1 MKKIFLML
9 VLSVVFVLALCVN
22 SFAFEIPE
30 EYEGTNYG
38 AHYDTSHDG
47 GCCTITNG
55 ETSENHYDEGY
66 KAGYGDGLE
75 SSAITDEEKQ
85 AIISDYLASSAYAES
100 IAQAKAE
107 AVEDYKGSE
116 QFNEDVQNSDAYQ
129 SAVSQAYNNGKQ
141 DGENEYKGSD
151 ANRYAL
157 QAQYQSGVDNGY
169 QAGYD
174 AGYGDASE
182 TLYDK
187 GVADGMANFRTSNE
201 YKNTLQANYDGGYE
215 AGYIEASS
223 GQENVKDDSSSS
235 LGYILGLAGGL
246 VGLFVLYMVLSKI
259 SKKKGRK

>member
-85 AIISDYLASSAYAES
+85 AIISDYLASSAYTEAIPKSSDTENNAETT
-100 IAQAKAE
+100 
-107 AVEDYKGSE
+107 
-116 QFNEDVQNSDAYQ
+116 
-129 SAVSQAYNNGKQ
+129 
-141 DGENEYKGSD
+141 EN
-151 ANRYAL
+151 
-157 QAQYQSGVDNGY
+157 VDNSLQNNFGMHLLPIPICL
-169 QAGYD
+169 
-174 AGYGDASE
+174 S
-182 TLYDK
+182 LYRQ
-187 GVADGMANFRTSNE
+187 GVPLW
-201 YKNTLQANYDGGYE
+201 Y
-215 AGYIEASS
+215 
-223 GQENVKDDSSSS
+223 
-235 LGYILGLAGGL
+235 
-246 VGLFVLYMVLSKI
+246 
-259 SKKKGRK
+259 